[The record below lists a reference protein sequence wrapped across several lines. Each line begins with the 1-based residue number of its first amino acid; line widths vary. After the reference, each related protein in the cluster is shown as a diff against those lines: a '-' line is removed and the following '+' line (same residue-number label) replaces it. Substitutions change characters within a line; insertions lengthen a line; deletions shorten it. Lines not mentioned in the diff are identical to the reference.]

1 MSWSSMS
8 WSMSLVSVESQLRG
22 AGPGGPT
29 EGAGRHRRQFRVVPD
44 RRRPGADDAAAGAH
58 TGPPE
63 QVRVGVS
70 VTVSLVVSPQ

>member
-1 MSWSSMS
+1 M
-8 WSMSLVSVESQLRG
+8 SVESELRG
-22 AGPGGPT
+22 TGPGGST

-44 RRRPGADDAAAGAH
+44 RRRPSADDAATRAH
-58 TGPPE
+58 AGPPE